1 MLERVPSPYDDR
13 IYGPDW
19 RAWIDPQ
26 VPDEMAPVA
35 LLLDRHLGTPV
46 EHKAALIVDGQA
58 ISYGELARLV
68 AAVSAGLAA
77 RGVAPED
84 RILLFGTDSLD
95 YVAMWLGAVRAGV
108 VPAVVSDLYK
118 ARELLYFLRDT
129 AARLCFVDAEQL
141 NKVAEIADELPPSLH
156 TLIVAGERP
165 PAAPGARA
173 SCPPGWPEP
182 TDPGRTPAL
191 AGEGREAA
199 RLGGRKVLPFAAV
212 CDGHAP
218 LAPPCLRH
226 RNDVTYTFFSGG
238 TTGTAK
244 GITHL
249 AHDFVLVPERHG
261 RFWQYRETDVVFA
274 TSKKYFTHG
283 LWPGLLIPLYW
294 GATAILMRRPPLPEL
309 VLRTMAVAKVT
320 KLITVP
326 TVLKNILEH
335 VRQSG
340 TRPDFPAL
348 DFVASA
354 SEKIPPEIFARFHE
368 QFGVELFDSIGSSEI
383 TYEWI
388 ANRQKEFKRGS
399 LGKPVF
405 GYEVRLMSPDHRDVT
420 EPNVPGEAWIKS
432 KTACFF
438 YWRKYDKSRET
449 FIGEWTRTGDN
460 LHFDE
465 DGFFWFSGRNDDM
478 FKVKGLWVTPIEIE
492 AALTAHPAVRE
503 AAVVAFT
510 DRDGFTKPKAYLVL
524 RQGYVQSA
532 ALTVELGEA
541 VRPLGGYKVPER
553 YEFIEELPRTTL
565 MKIDRRAL
573 RQRG

>member
-1 MLERVPSPYDDR
+1 MLERVPTSYDDR

-26 VPDEMAPVA
+26 VADEIAPSA

-46 EHKAALIVDGQA
+46 EHKAALIVDGA
-58 ISYGELARLV
+58 PISYGALARLV

-84 RILLFGTDSLD
+84 RILMFGTDSLD
-95 YVAMWLGAVRAGV
+95 YVAMWLGAVRAGA

-129 AARLCFVDAEQL
+129 AARLCFIDAEQF

-156 TLIVAGERP
+156 TIIVAGERP
-165 PAAPGARA
+165 PAPAAPA
-173 SCPPGWPEP
+173 SCPPDWHER
-182 TDPGRTPAL
+182 TDAGGPPAL
-191 AGEGREAA
+191 AGNSRQAA
-199 RLGGRKVLPFAAV
+199 KLGGRKVLPFAAV
-212 CDGHAP
+212 CDGHAR
-218 LAPPCLRH
+218 LTPPCLRH
-226 RNDVTYTFFSGG
+226 RNDITYMFFSGG

-249 AHDFVLVPERHG
+249 AHDFGLVPERHG
-261 RFWQYRETDVVFA
+261 RFWQYRQTDVVFA

-294 GATAILMRRPPLPEL
+294 GATAVLMRRPPLPEL
-309 VLRTMAVAKVT
+309 VLRTMAAAKVT

-405 GYEVRLMSPDHRDVT
+405 GYEVRLMSADHRDVT

-465 DGFFWFSGRNDDM
+465 EGFFWFSGRNDDM

-492 AALTAHPAVRE
+492 AALTAHPAVHE
-503 AAVVAFT
+503 AAVVSFT

-524 RQGYVQSA
+524 RQGYAQSD
-532 ALTVELGEA
+532 ALTVELCEA

-553 YEFIEELPRTTL
+553 YEFIAELPRTTL